1 MHLKL
6 GLGGREEEKER
17 GRAAW
22 ASGLTGLAAAA
33 AGRLTEQRQEPGL
46 NGRLPKFAAKCQA
59 AVAVAAA
66 VAAKLHCGHPQQG
79 PLPSTKLVY
88 VMVMCEGNE
97 HILLLLQRLP
107 DSRGA
112 RREEEATLTA
122 ACFDFDTCYEI

>member
-1 MHLKL
+1 MPCTLSW
-6 GLGGREEEKER
+6 GWEEGRE
-17 GRAAW
+17 RAAW
-22 ASGLTGLAAAA
+22 ASGLTGLAA

-59 AVAVAAA
+59 AVAVA

-79 PLPSTKLVY
+79 PPTKLVF

-112 RREEEATLTA
+112 QRGGEEWKMQL
-122 ACFDFDTCYEI
+122 

>member
-6 GLGGREEEKER
+6 GLGGRQGEKE
-17 GRAAW
+17 RAAW

-59 AVAVAAA
+59 AVAVA

-79 PLPSTKLVY
+79 PLPSTKLVF

-112 RREEEATLTA
+112 RR
-122 ACFDFDTCYEI
+122 